1 MPKLPI
7 AKGDYERPDNPP
19 IILVNMRYEADP
31 ANTEDQVSIAGRPA
45 LLLWKTNPNGGQ
57 TRGVFYTEGA
67 SRIASNISGD
77 AGKIRGWIVPG
88 GGLIAYTSGTI
99 SGDESCTL
107 ASTAVATDTAVIAN
121 GLGAYTTD
129 YSTTTAIVL
138 PDTFAATSVDAS
150 TNRYLLTRGA
160 SQRVYWSGLG
170 DAVFDALDYA
180 SAELIPDQLV
190 CVKVIGN
197 EIWLFGR
204 VSIEV
209 WQPTADPDLPFQS
222 ILGRNFAYG
231 CFDRATV
238 AKLENTLFWVAR
250 EDRIVMM
257 TGPNPIRISD
267 PFIEAML
274 RQVPDSVVNG
284 RPTITGFI
292 ASDENGHTYYV
303 INLFQ
308 VFDGVSYQPPIAS
321 YAYDVKTGSWAR
333 WKTYGQEGFDG
344 HYAAPFGDGR
354 FLVGGATGQLNFLTA
369 DLYADNG
376 LAIVQEWSAWLDLTA
391 NMRCTNIILDCS
403 VGSNPSQLTE
413 AYVEMR
419 WSDDRGKTWNVWQ
432 SQPLGYAGD
441 FSLTPIWTSV
451 ENQLGAMGRPGRL
464 FSWRMSAALAFMV
477 RTAKYNERP

>member
-7 AKGDYERPDNPP
+7 ARGDYERPDDPP
-19 IILVNMRYEADP
+19 IILVNMRYESDP

-45 LLLWKTNPNGGQ
+45 LSLWKTNPNGGQ
-57 TRGVFYTEGA
+57 TRGVFYTEGVD
-67 SRIASNISGD
+67 RIASNVSGD
-77 AGKIRGWIVPG
+77 KLRGWIVPG
-88 GGLIAYTSGTI
+88 GGLITYLSGTI
-99 SGDESCTL
+99 AGEESCTL
-107 ASTAVATDTAVIAN
+107 VSTDTLGIAVIAN

-129 YSTTTAIVL
+129 YSITTAIVL
-138 PDTFAATSVDAS
+138 PDAFAATSVDAS
-150 TNRYLLTRGA
+150 TSRYILTRGS
-160 SQRVYWSGLG
+160 SQRFYWSGIG

-180 SAELIPDQLV
+180 SAELIPDHLV

-204 VSIEV
+204 STIEV
-209 WQPTADPDLPFQS
+209 WQPTADPDLPFRS

-257 TGPNPIRISD
+257 TGPNPKPISD

-274 RQVPDSVVNG
+274 RQVPDSVVDG

-303 INLFQ
+303 VNLNQ

-333 WKTYGQEGFDG
+333 WKTYGSEGFEG

-354 FLVGGATGQLNFLTA
+354 FLVGGPTGQLNFLTA
-369 DLYADNG
+369 DVYADSNG
-376 LAIVQEWSAWLDLTA
+376 AIVQEWSGWLDLVQTL
-391 NMRCTNIILDCS
+391 RCTNVILDCT

-419 WSDDRGKTWNVWQ
+419 WSDDRGRTWGTWE
-432 SQPLGYAGD
+432 SQPLGYGGD
-441 FSLTPIWTSV
+441 FSLIPIWTSL